1 MKTFRTL
8 IQSGLSMMLL
18 LGAATLFTGQAHAQ
32 FSAQFSTPIHDV
44 DNAARQPVQF
54 VADLGFA
61 DGSSNSFSFF
71 GFTVPAG
78 KRLVIETISA
88 EIFVPIGQQVSAQV
102 NTRMDNGFSPFVILP
117 FTYKFT
123 NNSEDGYIATIA
135 VRMYSDPGT
144 TPEVTIF
151 RNSTQGLTTQGAV
164 QCFGYLVDLP

>member
-1 MKTFRTL
+1 M
-8 IQSGLSMMLL
+8 
-18 LGAATLFTGQAHAQ
+18 
-32 FSAQFSTPIHDV
+32 TPS
-44 DNAARQPVQF
+44 
-54 VADLGFA
+54 ADLGFA

-88 EIFVPIGQQVSAQV
+88 ELFVPVGQQVTALI
-102 NTRMDNGFSPFVILP
+102 NTSMNNFQPFVWLP